1 MAATML
7 FAAKPV
13 WSREIGPKWLERNYE
28 KIERM
33 IPMRDGV
40 KLYTAIYLPKDGEN
54 HPVMMMRTPY
64 GLNPYGKGFHKYLRN
79 VQGVYAENKYIIVH
93 QNVRGTYLSE
103 GGMVQIRPVGEGPV
117 DDATDTYDTAEWI
130 INNLPTN
137 GSIGVSGVSYNGF
150 YATLAAISKH
160 PAIKAVSPQAPICD
174 WFIGDDAHANG
185 AFHNGV
191 YGFGAGVFRERKRPT
206 NKAPQSLVNME
217 GDCYDWFMEKGSL
230 GNLFAPVVDS
240 LKFFRD
246 MVEHPV
252 YDEFWVKRNPTHHL
266 KDITAAVLVVG
277 GWFDSEDCYGAF
289 ETYRK
294 MLENSPS
301 TDTYLVAGPWYHG
314 GWNKLDVDHLGD
326 AWFGKGTQRHYLS
339 NIEYPFFAYYLEGK
353 GEKPSYKAIILP
365 SGETMKSVME
375 NVDPNGGWVS
385 YESWPAPGIEVKRFY
400 LAENEQILC
409 DEPSS
414 AAEFKYVSD
423 PKHPVP
429 FMENTEDGID
439 RSFMVADQRFAVRR
453 TDVLSFSTDVLTS
466 ELHVSGPLKASLK
479 VSMTSTDAD
488 MIVKLVDVRPDGTH
502 MLVRHGVMPARFRD
516 GLTVSKPVVPGEIV
530 DIEFMLNDIDHVFM
544 PGHRLEILVQSSM
557 FPLIAMNPQTW
568 LPNVYEAKDSDYV
581 KAEITV
587 HSGSYLELPVMG
599 AACVK

>member
-7 FAAKPV
+7 FAARPV
-13 WSREIGPKWLERNYE
+13 WSREIGPKWLEKNYE

-40 KLYTAIYLPKDGEN
+40 KLYTAIYLPKDGEK

-79 VQGVYAENKYIIVH
+79 VQGVYAEHKYIIVH
-93 QNVRGTYLSE
+93 QNVRGTYMSE
-103 GGMVQIRPVGEGPV
+103 GDMVQIRPVGEGAF

-130 INNLPTN
+130 VNNLPTN
-137 GSIGVSGVSYNGF
+137 GCIGVSGVSYNGF

-185 AFHNGV
+185 AFHNGI
-191 YGFGAGVFRERKRPT
+191 YSFGSSMFRERKRPT
-206 NKAPQSLVNME
+206 NRGNQALVNVE
-217 GDCYDWFMEKGSL
+217 GDAYDWFLKKGSL
-230 GNLFAPVVDS
+230 DNLLSPVVDS
-240 LKFFRD
+240 LEFMKQLT
-246 MVEHPV
+246 EHPT
-252 YDEFWVKRNPTHHL
+252 YDEFWAKRNPTSHF

-277 GWFDSEDCYGAF
+277 GWYDAEDCYGAF

-294 MLENSPS
+294 MCENSPS

-353 GEKPSYKAIILP
+353 GEKPSYKALVLP
-365 SGETMKSVME
+365 SSETMKSVME
-375 NVDPNGGWVS
+375 NVDPNAGWTA
-385 YESWPAPGIEVKRFY
+385 YGSWPVADADAKRFY
-400 LAENEQILC
+400 LAGNEKITL
-409 DEPSS
+409 DEPA
-414 AAEFKYVSD
+414 AAEFSYVSD

-429 FMENTEDGID
+429 FMEDTESGFD

-453 TDVLSFSTDVLTS
+453 TDVLSFATDVLD
-466 ELHVSGPLKASLK
+466 EPLHVAGPVKAALK

-488 MIVKLVDVRPDGTH
+488 LIVKIVDVRPDGTH
-502 MLVRHGVMPARFRD
+502 MLVRHGIMPARFRH
-516 GLTVSKPVVPGEIV
+516 GLSSSIPMTPGELT
-530 DIEFMLNDIDHVFM
+530 DISFILNDINHVFM

-557 FPLIAMNPQTW
+557 YPLVAMNPQTW
-568 LPNVYEAKDSDYV
+568 LPNIYRAQDSDYV
-581 KAEITV
+581 KSVITV
-587 HSGSYLELPVMG
+587 HSGSYLELPVL
-599 AACVK
+599 